1 MVRRREYKGTKGAQH
16 MGVMAF
22 LAVIIVT
29 SVAYVAYQQ
38 WLRHHRRLLIHRERL
53 AAIAKGVELP
63 ALDDE
68 LERRSWSVQRLLL
81 LAGLSWISLGIG
93 GFAFLHVMAIYH
105 RRGDFGGAQWLALP
119 VVLIGVSHLIVYVVE
134 LRRDR

>member
-1 MVRRREYKGTKGAQH
+1 

-38 WLRHHRRLLIHRERL
+38 WLRHHRRLLLHQERL

-119 VVLIGVSHLIVYVVE
+119 VVLIGVSHLIVYVVD

>member
-1 MVRRREYKGTKGAQH
+1 
-16 MGVMAF
+16 MAF

-38 WLRHHRRLLIHRERL
+38 WLRHHRRLLLHQERL

-68 LERRSWSVQRLLL
+68 QERRSWSVQRLLL